1 MAIVSALVSSGCSLT
16 SPGQEGNTAL
26 HCAAQTAQLAVVQLC
41 LASGVEPDCV
51 NDRDETPLH
60 LVAEFF
66 SRGLFPSHSSGTNQV
81 PLQITARRLPR
92 SCYNLE
98 QISMQE
104 LAMVTQQHITLP
116 GMVLSVSS
124 GKTISS
130 LCPEYYSGS
139 FQISYRGGNFVEKRT
154 RKVFESN

>member
-41 LASGVEPDCV
+41 LASGVEPDCL
-51 NDRDETPLH
+51 NDREETPLH
-60 LVAEFF
+60 LVAEYF
-66 SRGLFPSHSSGTNQV
+66 SRGLFHLLTSGTNQV
-81 PLQITARRLPR
+81 PLQITARRLPK

-104 LAMVTQQHITLP
+104 IATVTRRHITLP

-124 GKTISS
+124 GKTISP
-130 LCPEYYSGS
+130 LCKNYYSGS
-139 FQISYRGGNFVEKRT
+139 VQISY
-154 RKVFESN
+154 